1 MSSPPLILSLCL
13 QALVILGVCTLAGK
27 LATKLGQPSVVGMM
41 IAGVLLGPSLLGL
54 IWPVEQ
60 AWMFPLETRMWL
72 KAAAELGV
80 GGYLFCV
87 GLDFDLAKV
96 RERGRLTVAVASA
109 GVMVPFLLAIPLAI
123 ATQDVPGWFSGNPTL
138 GQQVLFL
145 GAALSITAFPMLVWI
160 VRSKGLANSPMG
172 LVAISAGAIGDAFA
186 WIILA
191 VVLASFGGKPEVIF
205 RCLFGGL
212 LMIAVARY
220 LMPRLLA
227 GLAADC
233 EKSRSLRGSTM
244 LAVALLFLAFVSFS
258 TWCGMHSV
266 FGGFLCGLA
275 IPKGELNH
283 RLRVIEPMVSA
294 WVLPFFFA
302 FSGLQTRL
310 DFLLTPS
317 ALWLL
322 VLVVM
327 VSLLGKGGACW
338 IAARWA
344 GLDAAAAGGVASLMN
359 ARGLMELILL
369 NIGLAAG
376 LVGSVLFSVLVAMAI
391 VTTLMAGPL
400 FEWTY
405 GRRARQSG
413 EYGGL

>member
-1 MSSPPLILSLCL
+1 MSPLPLILSLCL
-13 QALVILGVCTLAGK
+13 QAGVILGLCHLAGK

-41 IAGVLLGPSLLGL
+41 IVGVLLGPSMFGV
-54 IWPVEQ
+54 IWPAGQSAV
-60 AWMFPLETRMWL
+60 FPADTRDWL
-72 KAAAELGV
+72 KVAAELGV

-96 RERGRLTVAVASA
+96 RERGALTLAVASA
-109 GVMVPFLLAIPLAI
+109 GVIVPFLLAIPLAI
-123 ATQDVPGWFSGNPTL
+123 STQGISGWFAVGASL
-138 GQQVLFL
+138 GQQILFL

-160 VRSKGLANSPMG
+160 VRSKGLADSPMG

-186 WIILA
+186 WVILA
-191 VVLASFGGKPEVIF
+191 IVLASFGGSPDLVF
-205 RCLFGGL
+205 RCVFGGM
-212 LMIAVARY
+212 LMIAAARFVV
-220 LMPRLLA
+220 PRLLA

-233 EKSRSLRGSTM
+233 ENRQALTWSAV
-244 LAVALLFLAFVSFS
+244 LAVTLLFLAFFAFS
-258 TWCGMHSV
+258 TWCGMHAV

-275 IPKGELNH
+275 IPRGGMNQ
-283 RLRVIEPMVSA
+283 RLRAIEPAVSG
-294 WVLPFFFA
+294 WMLPFFFVC
-302 FSGLQTRL
+302 SGLQTRL
-310 DFLLTPS
+310 DFLFTPS

-322 VLVVM
+322 ALVVA

-338 IAARWA
+338 CAARWA
-344 GLDAAAAGGVASLMN
+344 GLDAASAGGVASLMN

-369 NIGLAAG
+369 NVGLAAG
-376 LVGSVLFSVLVAMAI
+376 LVGPVLFSVLVVMAI

-405 GRRARQSG
+405 GRKARLSG

>member
-123 ATQDVPGWFSGNPTL
+123 LTQDVPGWFSGNPSL

-369 NIGLAAG
+369 NNGLAAG

>member
-123 ATQDVPGWFSGNPTL
+123 ATQDVPGWFSGNPSL

>member
-1 MSSPPLILSLCL
+1 MPPLPLILSLCL
-13 QALVILGVCTLAGK
+13 QAGVILGVCHLAGK

-41 IAGVLLGPSLLGL
+41 IAGVLLGPSMLGV
-54 IWPVEQ
+54 IWPEGQSWV
-60 AWMFPLETRMWL
+60 FPADTRLWL

-87 GLDFDLAKV
+87 GLDFNVEKM
-96 RERGRLTVAVASA
+96 RERGALALAVASA
-109 GVMVPFLLAIPLAI
+109 GVVVPFLLAIPLAI
-123 ATQDVPGWFSGNPTL
+123 STQGVSDWFAAGAL
-138 GQQVLFL
+138 LWQQVLFL

-160 VRSKGLANSPMG
+160 VRSKGLADSPMG

-186 WIILA
+186 WVILA
-191 VVLASFGGKPEVIF
+191 VVLASFSGSPDLIY
-205 RCLFGGL
+205 RCVFGGL

-220 LMPRLLA
+220 VVPRLLA
-227 GLAADC
+227 GFAADGDTQQ
-233 EKSRSLRGSTM
+233 SLTWSAT
-244 LAVALLFLAFVSFS
+244 LAVALLFLAFVAFS
-258 TWCGMHSV
+258 TWCGMHAV

-275 IPKGELNH
+275 IPKGELNR
-283 RLRVIEPMVSA
+283 RLRSLEPAVCG
-294 WVLPFFFA
+294 WLLPFFFVC
-302 FSGLQTRL
+302 SGLQTRL
-310 DFLLTPS
+310 DFLFTPS

-322 VLVVM
+322 VLVVA

-338 IAARWA
+338 CAARWA
-344 GLDAAAAGGVASLMN
+344 GLDAVAAGGVASLMN

-369 NIGLAAG
+369 NVGLAAG
-376 LVGSVLFSVLVAMAI
+376 LVGPVLFSVLVVMAI

-405 GRRARQSG
+405 GRKARLSG

>member
-60 AWMFPLETRMWL
+60 AWMFPPETREWL

-123 ATQDVPGWFSGNPTL
+123 ATQDVPGWFSGNPSL

-191 VVLASFGGKPEVIF
+191 VVLASFGGNSDVIF
-205 RCLFGGL
+205 RCLFGGI

-233 EKSRSLRGSTM
+233 EKRQSLRGSTM
-244 LAVALLFLAFVSFS
+244 LAVAVLFLAFVSFS

-266 FGGFLCGLA
+266 FGGFLSGLA

-310 DFLLTPS
+310 DFLLAPS

-322 VLVVM
+322 TLVVA

-338 IAARWA
+338 CAARWA

-369 NIGLAAG
+369 NVGLAAG
-376 LVGSVLFSVLVAMAI
+376 LVGTVLFSVLVAMAI
-391 VTTLMAGPL
+391 ITTLMAGPL

-405 GRRARQSG
+405 GRRARRLG

>member
-60 AWMFPLETRMWL
+60 AWMFPPETRMWL

-123 ATQDVPGWFSGNPTL
+123 ATQDVPGWFSGNPSL

-160 VRSKGLANSPMG
+160 VRSKGLADSPMG

-191 VVLASFGGKPEVIF
+191 VVLASFGGKPDVIF
-205 RCLFGGL
+205 SCLFGGL

-220 LMPRLLA
+220 LIPRLLA
-227 GLAADC
+227 GVAADC
-233 EKSRSLRGSTM
+233 EKSRSLRRSTM

-322 VLVVM
+322 VLVVA

-391 VTTLMAGPL
+391 VTTLMTGPL

>member
-1 MSSPPLILSLCL
+1 MPPLPLILSLCL
-13 QALVILGVCTLAGK
+13 QAGVILGVCHLAGK

-41 IAGVLLGPSLLGL
+41 IAGVLLGPSMLGV
-54 IWPVEQ
+54 IWSAGQSWV
-60 AWMFPLETRMWL
+60 FPADTRVWL

-87 GLDFDLAKV
+87 GLDFNVEKV
-96 RERGRLTVAVASA
+96 RERGALALAVASA
-109 GVMVPFLLAIPLAI
+109 GVVVPFLLAIPLAI
-123 ATQDVPGWFSGNPTL
+123 STQGMPGWFAAGAVL
-138 GQQVLFL
+138 WQQVLFL

-160 VRSKGLANSPMG
+160 VRSKGLADSPMG

-186 WIILA
+186 WVILA
-191 VVLASFGGKPEVIF
+191 VVLASFGGSPDLIY
-205 RCLFGGL
+205 RCVFGGL

-220 LMPRLLA
+220 VVPRLLA
-227 GLAADC
+227 GIAADC
-233 EKSRSLRGSTM
+233 ETQTSLTWSAT
-244 LAVALLFLAFVSFS
+244 LAVALLFLTFVTFS
-258 TWCGMHSV
+258 TWCGMHAV

-275 IPKGELNH
+275 IPKGELNR
-283 RLRVIEPMVSA
+283 RLRSLEPAVCG
-294 WVLPFFFA
+294 WVLPFFFVC
-302 FSGLQTRL
+302 SGLQTRL
-310 DFLLTPS
+310 DFLFTP
-317 ALWLL
+317 AAFWLL
-322 VLVVM
+322 VLVVA

-338 IAARWA
+338 CAARWA

-369 NIGLAAG
+369 NVGLAAG
-376 LVGSVLFSVLVAMAI
+376 LVGPVLFSVLVVMAI

-405 GRRARQSG
+405 GRKARLSG

>member
-1 MSSPPLILSLCL
+1 MPPLPLILSLCL
-13 QALVILGVCTLAGK
+13 QAGVILGVCHLVGK

-41 IAGVLLGPSLLGL
+41 IAGVLLGPSMLGV
-54 IWPVEQ
+54 IWPEGQSWV
-60 AWMFPLETRMWL
+60 FPADTRLWL

-87 GLDFDLAKV
+87 GLDFNVEKM
-96 RERGRLTVAVASA
+96 RERGALALAVASA
-109 GVMVPFLLAIPLAI
+109 GVVVPFLLAIPLAI
-123 ATQDVPGWFSGNPTL
+123 STQGMSDWFAAGAL
-138 GQQVLFL
+138 LWQQVLFL

-160 VRSKGLANSPMG
+160 VRSKGLADSPMG

-186 WIILA
+186 WVILA
-191 VVLASFGGKPEVIF
+191 VVLASFSGSPDLIY
-205 RCLFGGL
+205 RCVFGGL

-220 LMPRLLA
+220 VVPRLLA
-227 GLAADC
+227 GFAADGDTQQ
-233 EKSRSLRGSTM
+233 SLTWSAT
-244 LAVALLFLAFVSFS
+244 LAVALLFLAFVAFS
-258 TWCGMHSV
+258 TWCGMHAV

-275 IPKGELNH
+275 IPKGELNR
-283 RLRVIEPMVSA
+283 RLRSLEPAVCG
-294 WVLPFFFA
+294 WLLPFFFVC
-302 FSGLQTRL
+302 SGLQTRL
-310 DFLLTPS
+310 DFLFTPS

-322 VLVVM
+322 VLVVA

-338 IAARWA
+338 CAARWA

-369 NIGLAAG
+369 NVGLAAG
-376 LVGSVLFSVLVAMAI
+376 LVGPVLFSVLVVMAI

-405 GRRARQSG
+405 GRKARLSG

>member
-60 AWMFPLETRMWL
+60 AWMFPPETREWL

-123 ATQDVPGWFSGNPTL
+123 ATQDVPGWFSGNPSL

-172 LVAISAGAIGDAFA
+172 LVAISSGAIGDAFA

-191 VVLASFGGKPEVIF
+191 VVLASFGGNPDVIF
-205 RCLFGGL
+205 RCLFGGI
-212 LMIAVARY
+212 LMITVARY

-233 EKSRSLRGSTM
+233 EKRQNLHGSTM
-244 LAVALLFLAFVSFS
+244 LAVAVLFLAFVSFS

-275 IPKGELNH
+275 IPKGEMNH

-310 DFLLTPS
+310 DFLLAPS

-322 VLVVM
+322 TLVVA

-338 IAARWA
+338 CAARWA

-369 NIGLAAG
+369 NVGLAAG
-376 LVGSVLFSVLVAMAI
+376 LVGTVLFSVLVAMAI
-391 VTTLMAGPL
+391 ITTLMAGPL

-405 GRRARQSG
+405 GRRARRSG

>member
-1 MSSPPLILSLCL
+1 MPPLPLILSLCL
-13 QALVILGVCTLAGK
+13 QAGVILGVCHLVGK

-41 IAGVLLGPSLLGL
+41 IAGVLLGPSMLGV
-54 IWPVEQ
+54 IWPEGQSWV
-60 AWMFPLETRMWL
+60 FPADTRLWL

-87 GLDFDLAKV
+87 GLDFNVEKM
-96 RERGRLTVAVASA
+96 RERGALALAVASA
-109 GVMVPFLLAIPLAI
+109 GVVVPFLLAIPLAI
-123 ATQDVPGWFSGNPTL
+123 STQGVSDWFAAGAL
-138 GQQVLFL
+138 LWQQVLFL

-160 VRSKGLANSPMG
+160 VRSKGLADSPMG

-186 WIILA
+186 WVILA
-191 VVLASFGGKPEVIF
+191 VVLASFSGSPDLIY
-205 RCLFGGL
+205 RCVFGGL

-220 LMPRLLA
+220 VVPRLLA
-227 GLAADC
+227 GFAADGDTQQ
-233 EKSRSLRGSTM
+233 SLTWSAT
-244 LAVALLFLAFVSFS
+244 LAVALLFLAFVAFS
-258 TWCGMHSV
+258 TWCGMHAV

-275 IPKGELNH
+275 IPKGELNR
-283 RLRVIEPMVSA
+283 RLRSLEPAVCG
-294 WVLPFFFA
+294 WLLPFFFVC
-302 FSGLQTRL
+302 SGLQTRL
-310 DFLLTPS
+310 DFLFTPS

-322 VLVVM
+322 VLVVA

-338 IAARWA
+338 CAARWA

-369 NIGLAAG
+369 NVGLAAG
-376 LVGSVLFSVLVAMAI
+376 LVGPVLFSVLVVMAI

-405 GRRARQSG
+405 GRKARLSG